1 MIPGA
6 NHAKISRL
14 GGDARIK
21 FFRTNDRIQAQTLRV
36 IDADGTQLGVI
47 SRDEGIKKALEQG
60 LDLVEVAPNIS
71 PPVARIVD
79 FEKFRYH
86 EAKKEAAAK
95 KHAQDVEIK
104 EIWLSP
110 RIAEHDLQTRLRRV
124 NEFLDDGNKVKLT
137 VKFKGREMAHPE
149 VGHQV
154 VKLALGILGDRIQI
168 ERETKFEGRNL
179 TTIIGVNRKPKEET
193 DETKDEG

>member
-1 MIPGA
+1 M
-6 NHAKISRL
+6 
-14 GGDARIK
+14 
-21 FFRTNDRIQAQTLRV
+21 
-36 IDADGTQLGVI
+36 
-47 SRDEGIKKALEQG
+47 KKAVEQEM
-60 LDLVEVAPNIS
+60 DLVEVAPNVN

-86 EAKKEAAAK
+86 EAKREAAAR

-104 EIWLSP
+104 EIWISP
-110 RIAEHDLQTRLRRV
+110 RIAEHDLQTRLKRV

-149 VGHQV
+149 VGYQV
-154 VKLALGILGDRIQI
+154 VKQALAFLGERIHI

-179 TTIIGVNRKPKEET
+179 TTIIGVNKKTKEET
-193 DETKDEG
+193 DGQKNEG

>member
-1 MIPGA
+1 M
-6 NHAKISRL
+6 
-14 GGDARIK
+14 
-21 FFRTNDRIQAQTLRV
+21 
-36 IDADGTQLGVI
+36 
-47 SRDEGIKKALEQG
+47 
-60 LDLVEVAPNIS
+60 EVAPNIN

-86 EAKKEAAAK
+86 EAKKEAAARK
-95 KHAQDVEIK
+95 NASDVEIK
-104 EIWLSP
+104 EIWISP

-154 VKLALGILGDRIQI
+154 VQLALGILGDRVQI

-179 TTIIGVNRKPKEET
+179 TTIIGVNKKAKEEDQT
-193 DETKDEG
+193 NGQKNEN